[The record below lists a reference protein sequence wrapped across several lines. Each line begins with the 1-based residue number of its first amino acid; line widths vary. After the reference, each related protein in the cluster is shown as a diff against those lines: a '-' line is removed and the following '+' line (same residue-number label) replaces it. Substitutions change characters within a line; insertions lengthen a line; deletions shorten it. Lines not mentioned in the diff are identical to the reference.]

1 MEWNP
6 WGVPRRV
13 VPVLFLFLLASC
25 ASRTQRSSQPPAW
38 VGSGLE
44 TLPGSGTRF
53 LYGMGRAEAT
63 ITNVPL
69 SKVTAQERA
78 RVNLAFALQSEI
90 RSLLPAPASERLIRP
105 VVEAVLPHYRITA
118 VDLAPDGSRYALA
131 RLPYCDL
138 VTALRIALA
147 DPNLAPPEEAP
158 EWRDQLSCDPA
169 ARGFSESP

>member
-25 ASRTQRSSQPPAW
+25 ASRTQRSSQPPAGF
-38 VGSGLE
+38 GSGLE

-118 VDLAPDGSRYALA
+118 GYLAPDGSRYALA
-131 RLPYCDL
+131 RLPYAEMIS
-138 VTALRIALA
+138 ALRMALA
-147 DPNLAPPEEAP
+147 RPSLVAPDQAP
-158 EWRDQLSCDPA
+158 ELRDLLSRNLA